1 MNCAI
6 VYTYS
11 YFSAYIKCI
20 VLATVSV
27 QRCAHNRGPKE
38 QRMIAMVADF
48 YEILYVL
55 YAAVYNTPIMG
66 MVVRYLSSHTVCRF

>member
-11 YFSAYIKCI
+11 YVSAYIRYI
-20 VLATVSV
+20 VLVTVSV

-38 QRMIAMVADF
+38 QRMIAMLADF
-48 YEILYVL
+48 YETLYVL
-55 YAAVYNTPIMG
+55 HAAVYNTPIMG
-66 MVVRYLSSHTVCRF
+66 LIVRDPSSHTVCRF